1 MPRDVTACVVSLL
14 LHMAL
19 LATAVAC
26 AGGAPVYTKPV
37 LIDFTSENVN
47 ESCQELDALRSG
59 GAPANPL
66 PQPPRQQTGKPRAA
80 AVGPVLQEVP
90 PALPSAV
97 EQSAEAVPVAAAPSE
112 VPPPQVAAVTH
123 NAPPV
128 STGSRGSGSGI
139 AGSGSGASAGGGD
152 AASGHGGRGTSEE
165 TLRQRYLKRHFAY
178 IRDRVAS
185 NMRYPGM
192 AQRMGWSGNLAIEF
206 VVALDGSAERIRV
219 VKSSGVPLLDSDA
232 RDTVLRSAPFPK
244 PPVSARL
251 VIPVAYH
258 LEN

>member
-1 MPRDVTACVVSLL
+1 MLR
-14 LHMAL
+14 HAL
-19 LATAVAC
+19 FPCCCIWPCWLRRLPVP
-26 AGGAPVYTKPV
+26 GGAGTHQPV

-47 ESCQELDALRSG
+47 ENCQELDALRSG
-59 GAPANPL
+59 GAPATPL
-66 PQPPRQQTGKPRAA
+66 PQSPRQQTGKPRAA
-80 AVGPVLQEVP
+80 AVASTLREASAP
-90 PALPSAV
+90 PTAV

-128 STGSRGSGSGI
+128 STGSRGSGI

-185 NMRYPGM
+185 NMRYP
-192 AQRMGWSGNLAIEF
+192 AWRSGWAGVEIWQLSLWSLWTVRLRGSGW
-206 VVALDGSAERIRV
+206 
-219 VKSSGVPLLDSDA
+219 
-232 RDTVLRSAPFPK
+232 
-244 PPVSARL
+244 
-251 VIPVAYH
+251 
-258 LEN
+258 

>member
-26 AGGAPVYTKPV
+26 AGGVPLYTKPV

-47 ESCQELDALRSG
+47 ESCQELDPLRSG
-59 GAPANPL
+59 GAPATPL
-66 PQPPRQQTGKPRAA
+66 PQPPRQQTAKTRTA
-80 AVGPVLQEVP
+80 AVAPVLQEAA
-90 PALPSAV
+90 PAPPSAV

-112 VPPPQVAAVTH
+112 VPPSQVAAVTH
-123 NAPPV
+123 NALQA
-128 STGSRGSGSGI
+128 STGSRGSGI
-139 AGSGSGASAGGGD
+139 AGSGSGTSAGAGD